1 MKKHICKTSL
11 IIFAGVVFL
20 NFTACAKS
28 KAKTPEA
35 ADKTQTQAAQPAVNP
50 EIEKLNRVL
59 LSMTDRCK
67 AAIPNGDP
75 EEFLAD
81 LHKVL
86 EVQKNFRK
94 DDLSLYYL
102 IDKKHSVSADYV
114 PKDLQPVKGNDLW
127 NVSRND
133 LSLRPEA
140 YAALEDLSRAA
151 LNDGIKLMVSSTY
164 RSYQYQ
170 EGLFNR
176 YVKQDGLELAERYSA
191 RPGTSQHQLG
201 VAIDFG
207 SITDDWGDTKMGK
220 WVYEHASEFGWS
232 LSFPK
237 GYEDVTGYMWECW
250 HFRYHR
256 TDLRAAPQH
265 RLEDGRLEGQ
275 QSGTVGIGAL
285 RVNEKRHVAEQRF
298 AHLALGIRRT
308 AAVAAVDP
316 HRIADR
322 GHQTDERPALHL
334 YLGGEAR
341 SEKRG
346 VNEDVE
352 VAHMV
357 GDDQSAPPRRHCGRN
372 GRDLQVHDLP
382 APRRPDPREP

>member
-28 KAKTPEA
+28 KAKSPEA

-250 HFRYHR
+250 HFRYIGKEACR
-256 TDLRAAPQH
+256 FQKKWFSDIQQFM
-265 RLEDGRLEGQ
+265 LEFLD
-275 QSGTVGIGAL
+275 AW
-285 RVNEKRHVAEQRF
+285 EKAE
-298 AHLALGIRRT
+298 
-308 AAVAAVDP
+308 
-316 HRIADR
+316 
-322 GHQTDERPALHL
+322 
-334 YLGGEAR
+334 
-341 SEKRG
+341 
-346 VNEDVE
+346 
-352 VAHMV
+352 
-357 GDDQSAPPRRHCGRN
+357 
-372 GRDLQVHDLP
+372 
-382 APRRPDPREP
+382 